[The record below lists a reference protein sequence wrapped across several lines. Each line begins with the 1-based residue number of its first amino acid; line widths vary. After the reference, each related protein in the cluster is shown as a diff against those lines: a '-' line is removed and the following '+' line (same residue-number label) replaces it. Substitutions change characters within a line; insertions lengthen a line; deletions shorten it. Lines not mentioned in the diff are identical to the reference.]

1 MGDRKREQDK
11 GNKTLEY
18 LSYLSFPPRRWW
30 HCFLLIPEMQRKE
43 RHMLKSNAARIR
55 QDRAHQ
61 VRVML
66 CVGLSDRNK
75 NNKTQNIH
83 LTLTPSGALC
93 TTVL

>member
-43 RHMLKSNAARIR
+43 T
-55 QDRAHQ
+55 DT
-61 VRVML
+61 
-66 CVGLSDRNK
+66 C
-75 NNKTQNIH
+75 
-83 LTLTPSGALC
+83 
-93 TTVL
+93 